1 MQKNDPVVNVN
12 DVTRISKG
20 ASLKGNLVSS
30 TDIRVDGTMDGVVFS
45 EGRIV
50 VGETA
55 AMSGSL
61 LCNNLDMWG
70 KIDGDIYVKD
80 TLSIKNLAV
89 VNGNIFVRKI
99 QVEMGAQING
109 TCKMI
114 TEQEFDKLAAEIV
127 KKAPKAEAK
136 KEA

>member
-1 MQKNDPVVNVN
+1 MHKNEPIVNVN

-55 AMSGSL
+55 SMSGSL
-61 LCNNLDMWG
+61 LCTNLDMWG
-70 KIDGDIYVKD
+70 KINGDIYVKD
-80 TLSIKNLAV
+80 TLSLKNLAV

-114 TEQEFDKLAAEIV
+114 TEQEFDKLVAEIV
-127 KKAPKAEAK
+127 KKAPKVEAK

>member
-20 ASLKGNLVSS
+20 ASLKGNLVST

-55 AMSGSL
+55 VMSGSL
-61 LCNNLDMWG
+61 LCTNLDMWG

-89 VNGNIFVRKI
+89 VNGNIYVRKI

-114 TEQEFDKLAAEIV
+114 SEQEFDKLAAEIV
-127 KKAPKAEAK
+127 KKAPKTETK